1 MKKNLLSNFFICGF
15 IGWCLECLWTGLNSI
30 IKRDKSLKCNTSIWM
45 FPIYGMAAFLSPIS
59 KLLKNKNVF
68 KRGMVYTFFIFLTEY
83 ITGSFL
89 KKHKACPWDYSKA
102 KLNYK
107 GIIRFDYAPLWFI
120 VGLFYESICRKN

>member
-45 FPIYGMAAFLSPIS
+45 FPIYGMAAFLSHIS

-68 KRGMVYTFFIFLTEY
+68 KRGVFYFFNPIY
-83 ITGSFL
+83 
-89 KKHKACPWDYSKA
+89 Y
-102 KLNYK
+102 
-107 GIIRFDYAPLWFI
+107 
-120 VGLFYESICRKN
+120 